1 MSSSRSAFMIAL
13 MNQLTSSMTNCY
25 GADNWDSERFGPY
38 KSTLKSSLISKL
50 NGLLAGSLA
59 IVPLTNA
66 PDLDWEKLDRAV
78 EGLSALYE
86 LLEDEQSKSTLVQL
100 ITYRLLGARKVKL
113 SLNNVSYWSQR
124 QQVRKLVKSRE
135 GIQVSMPK
143 AVLNHLALEEI
154 GYPIEL
160 YYTAGGVVSTFML
173 KQYQYG
179 KSIPPIKVQ
188 DSDYVIDAGG
198 GWGDTALYF
207 AHEAGAQGRV
217 FTFEFTP
224 ENLEIFARNVSMN
237 PLLATRIELDKRALW
252 NVSGEVFDYFSHG
265 PGTSLDNTRHH
276 NNGGA
281 SLQVTTVSIDDLVKE
296 KNLPKLDFIK
306 MDVEG
311 AELNVLKGAEQSIR
325 TFMPRLAISVYHK
338 ENDLTE
344 IPEYLN
350 ALGLGYKFFLDHF
363 TIHNEETVLFARAE
377 STDYTDKSA

>member
-1 MSSSRSAFMIAL
+1 MIAL
-13 MNQLTSSMTNCY
+13 MNELTRSMTNCY
-25 GADNWDSERFGPY
+25 GSDNWDSERFGPY

-59 IVPLTNA
+59 IVPLTNV
-66 PDLDWEKLDRAV
+66 PNLDWEKLNRSV

-86 LLEDEQSKSTLVQL
+86 LLEDEHSKATLVQL
-100 ITYRLLGARKVKL
+100 ITYRLLGPRKVKL
-113 SLNNVSYWSQR
+113 SLNNASYWSQR
-124 QQVRKLVKSRE
+124 QQVHRLVKSRE

-143 AVLNHLALEEI
+143 AVLNHLTLEEI

-160 YYTAGGVVSTFML
+160 YYTTSGVVSTFML
-173 KQYQYG
+173 KQYEYG
-179 KSIPPIKVQ
+179 KATPPIKVQ
-188 DSDYVIDAGG
+188 DSDHVIDAGG

-207 AHEAGAQGRV
+207 ANAAGKQGRV

-237 PLLATRIELDKRALW
+237 PQLESRIELDKRALW
-252 NVSGEVFDYFSHG
+252 NVSGEVFHYFSHG

-276 NNGGA
+276 NNGGE

-296 KNLPKLDFIK
+296 KNLAKVDFIK

-311 AELNVLKGAEQSIR
+311 AELNALKGAEQTIR
-325 TFMPRLAISVYHK
+325 TFKPRLAISVYHK

-363 TIHNEETVLFARAE
+363 TIHNEETVLFARVPE
-377 STDYTDKSA
+377 